1 VAVAVVVCQEL
12 LLSCDLIKF
21 VHPKKPKKTRKNN
34 NLLPLSLSRK
44 ERKSTNKKIH
54 QFFSFHF
61 MSELY
66 LHCLFWVNG
75 IWGQLIK
82 W

>member
-1 VAVAVVVCQEL
+1 LYPQNQ
-12 LLSCDLIKF
+12 KKKP
-21 VHPKKPKKTRKNN
+21 PKKPEKINKFIAS
-34 NLLPLSLSRK
+34 LSLSLSLSLK
-44 ERKSTNKKIH
+44 ERKKERAQTKRFIS
-54 QFFSFHF
+54 FFHF